1 MSELTALAN
10 IGKTLADRLEQ
21 AGITT
26 SHQLKEL
33 GVKEV
38 FVRVKCVYPDAC
50 INHLYAIEGAVQNI
64 RWHNISS
71 ERKKELKSFYDS
83 LA

>member
-10 IGKTLADRLEQ
+10 IGKTLADRIEL
-21 AGITT
+21 AGITAK
-26 SHQLKEL
+26 SQLKEL
-33 GVKEV
+33 GAEEV
-38 FVRVKCVYPDAC
+38 FIRVKSVYPDAC

-64 RWHNISS
+64 RWHNLSS